1 MTFHGF
7 NEYIEMLEKY
17 IHRST
22 VDLDFVDFGDAEE
35 KNIGE
40 VISFNSLSY
49 EVLSLG
55 CAFSG
60 V

>member
-1 MTFHGF
+1 
-7 NEYIEMLEKY
+7 MLEEY

-40 VISFNSLSY
+40 VISTNSPSY